1 VLAHQHSA
9 TDLLFFTL
17 RKSEALFSPSTRY
30 RDLALGPALF
40 HWESKST
47 PPPPPPPASASAPST
62 TLRAAPPPNRSC
74 ASALPATKATMA
86 SGSCSS
92 TSGDSLAAGAA
103 DPDGLAARL
112 LLGIKV
118 ALVV

>member
-1 VLAHQHSA
+1 MLAHQPSA
-9 TDLLFFTL
+9 TDHLFITL

-30 RDLALGPALF
+30 CDLALGPALF

-47 PPPPPPPASASAPST
+47 PPPPPPPASAPST

-118 ALVV
+118 ALAV